1 MFGAQL
7 GSLYCNTVLANLNV
21 RAYVGGEETTNV
33 VDVAPYRGCSFQLEI
48 TKTDRQ
54 HTSGE
59 AMSDIF

>member
-48 TKTDRQ
+48 TKTDR
-54 HTSGE
+54 
-59 AMSDIF
+59 